1 MGTWISLQLPSEVES
16 GSSYIAGA
24 TEGGVSTDEAA
35 QKPSQSPGS
44 REAVGVGPE
53 HISFPLRH

>member
-1 MGTWISLQLPSEVES
+1 MAAV
-16 GSSYIAGA
+16 
-24 TEGGVSTDEAA
+24 TEQGPQNEGMSRDEAA